1 MPALGDANVVARGVL
16 PRLTICFC
24 RQCPVLIWIAWHAPG
39 DEAER
44 THAFMRQGPFSRET
58 MMIAISAR
66 YLDLLVDRWLDQ

>member
-1 MPALGDANVVARGVL
+1 
-16 PRLTICFC
+16 
-24 RQCPVLIWIAWHAPG
+24 VLIWIAWHAPG

-66 YLDLLVDRWLDQ
+66 YLDLMVDRWLDQ